1 MAKLLISPLLILGLL
16 SPITAKAE
24 VYNALCDISQST
36 LTNDDSSI
44 EVSNCQIT
52 LSEEGFSGPT
62 DFIPKD
68 YISQWYSVRQDD
80 NLLLGVAGAAG
91 GTYTGAV
98 VGIAVCGASVG
109 ILCIPALLGGVYG
122 GGRLGSQTGQGRNF
136 LFSVI
141 GQNSAGITVAQNF
154 RMLKRKSSK
163 KLKKEL
169 SEITGLKMGQVK
181 IIGE

>member
-1 MAKLLISPLLILGLL
+1 MAKLLISPLIIVGLL
-16 SPITAKAE
+16 CPFATKAE
-24 VYNALCDISQST
+24 VYNALCDVSKPTSS
-36 LTNDDSSI
+36 NDDLSI

-68 YISQWYSVRQDD
+68 SISQWYSVRQED

-98 VGIAVCGASVG
+98 VGIAVCGASAG

-122 GGRLGSQTGQGRNF
+122 GGRLGSQVGEGRNF

-141 GQNSAGITVAQNF
+141 GQNSERRTFAQNF
-154 RMLKRKSSK
+154 RTRKRKIPK
-163 KLKKEL
+163 
-169 SEITGLKMGQVK
+169 T
-181 IIGE
+181 